1 MPDTVTLL
9 PSSLSYAAS
18 GSIGMVGCWAAV
30 GIEMAQAITA
40 DTAAPFMRDIGVL
53 RLLTRGD
60 PGHETWSNSR
70 SNWGLKFDGDAHVG
84 RPGLP
89 FRGSLYGLVK
99 EFRQGARRIFFCSS
113 VGDVE
118 KLLSTD
124 LAEGHNLSPHGILF
138 PARR

>member
-70 SNWGLKFDGDAHVG
+70 SNWGLKFDGDGCGEASG
-84 RPGLP
+84 GAPAPG
-89 FRGSLYGLVK
+89 
-99 EFRQGARRIFFCSS
+99 
-113 VGDVE
+113 
-118 KLLSTD
+118 
-124 LAEGHNLSPHGILF
+124 SPQPSGTG
-138 PARR
+138 